1 MDNKDHSVGDSS
13 NGHGDPQSDGSPSLQ
28 LIPKQPHLP
37 PQTKLQYT
45 TTTTTTTKDT
55 TKHSTGSSH
64 SSLSLEFYNTSDPL
78 LWESVPFSVSFDPLS
93 RLDVAQFIT
102 SWIHL
107 PPEIKLAV
115 ASFLALDDIV
125 ILTRASRTLR
135 QVGLELLLP
144 YMNRISVQVHSFTRQ
159 CLQRALI
166 RRLVSIDPVDLAIRH
181 IQISFV
187 NFPIPPK
194 RVRVSWPLLL
204 RSRSTQEGETQ
215 QPALSDES
223 IISNIIQSSPKL
235 TGLHLLNIPSS
246 SLLSKFTSILSLESS
261 QRDLFPHLVDLC
273 FTLSPLRCPISLRAP
288 RLKASQRQVLL
299 EDSQSVYNS
308 LTSLLSFHLPIFNSL
323 QHLDITLHLTTM
335 TESMVTPNYLC
346 ILLGLLDLRL
356 PLKSLGLSMTG
367 APNPDAGTLRLLV
380 EAMKR
385 VFSHHFS
392 LLNLKLHIHRR
403 STDDPIL
410 EWQRLFWKSMFE
422 LLADELQ
429 SLDELDLNIGSTDMV
444 AFRKTLVNK
453 HSLRRLHIAAGLNTV
468 YSLLASYS
476 LLGQSV
482 VKKGFSACRN
492 DMAIQPR
499 KLQQLELVLYRS
511 ANIRTVLLP
520 RIIYFSDGYLA
531 NVRHFTLALGN
542 RVRIHPNDPLWK
554 SFLGRLDSLSIFAE
568 GSLLIHK
575 QCWYSMAHMARL
587 ATNARRIVWKRSRKL
602 LSVLVDNWSAE
613 SELGAMEFLRAILH
627 NANRRQLVLDLIP
640 FGVEAIRYLAKHR
653 CGPTLQLLQ
662 LTATIPIV
670 FRPREVLHE
679 LHKASQTK
687 LTSGSEL
694 HVCILVGSEMH
705 IRHDFFKYT
714 LGVHSC
720 ETYSVESCDVAFLH
734 MGTVLDTTPL
744 LPPREVVYI
753 QSDADIDALM
763 ERYM

>member
-37 PQTKLQYT
+37 PQTKLQCE
-45 TTTTTTTKDT
+45 K
-55 TKHSTGSSH
+55 SSK
-64 SSLSLEFYNTSDPL
+64 FYNTSDPL

-194 RVRVSWPLLL
+194 RVP
-204 RSRSTQEGETQ
+204 
-215 QPALSDES
+215 
-223 IISNIIQSSPKL
+223 
-235 TGLHLLNIPSS
+235 HLLEGPEIKGI
-246 SLLSKFTSILSLESS
+246 SKTGAA
-261 QRDLFPHLVDLC
+261 R
-273 FTLSPLRCPISLRAP
+273 
-288 RLKASQRQVLL
+288 RLAIR
-299 EDSQSVYNS
+299 
-308 LTSLLSFHLPIFNSL
+308 TA
-323 QHLDITLHLTTM
+323 T
-335 TESMVTPNYLC
+335 
-346 ILLGLLDLRL
+346 
-356 PLKSLGLSMTG
+356 KSLGLSMTG

-531 NVRHFTLALGN
+531 NVRHL
-542 RVRIHPNDPLWK
+542 LW
-554 SFLGRLDSLSIFAE
+554 
-568 GSLLIHK
+568 H
-575 QCWYSMAHMARL
+575 
-587 ATNARRIVWKRSRKL
+587 
-602 LSVLVDNWSAE
+602 
-613 SELGAMEFLRAILH
+613 
-627 NANRRQLVLDLIP
+627 
-640 FGVEAIRYLAKHR
+640 
-653 CGPTLQLLQ
+653 
-662 LTATIPIV
+662 
-670 FRPREVLHE
+670 
-679 LHKASQTK
+679 
-687 LTSGSEL
+687 
-694 HVCILVGSEMH
+694 
-705 IRHDFFKYT
+705 
-714 LGVHSC
+714 
-720 ETYSVESCDVAFLH
+720 
-734 MGTVLDTTPL
+734 
-744 LPPREVVYI
+744 
-753 QSDADIDALM
+753 
-763 ERYM
+763 